1 MLQPPSFLGFSSRPM
16 GLALGPSAG
25 EHLIDVRMIRKF
37 RVAWKYYVLQSFLA
51 ALTIFLVLL
60 FLTIEHA
67 VIIAAIGATAFIVF
81 AMPAN
86 VTAHARNIIG
96 GHLIGFTAGCL
107 CALIP
112 QPSMWLSI
120 TAYSL
125 AVGLS
130 TLVMVIVDKEHPP
143 AAATALGLAIM
154 GFSLN
159 AAIAVITSAVVLGL
173 AHHFLKGFLRD
184 LV

>member
-1 MLQPPSFLGFSSRPM
+1 M
-16 GLALGPSAG
+16 
-25 EHLIDVRMIRKF
+25 IDVRMIRKF
-37 RVAWKYYVLQSFLA
+37 TAAWKYYVLQSLLA

-60 FLTIEHA
+60 FLTIQDA

-96 GHLIGFTAGCL
+96 GHLIGFAAGCL

-112 QPSMWLSI
+112 QPSIWWSI
-120 TAYSL
+120 IAYSL

-130 TLVMVIVDKEHPP
+130 TLIMVVIDTEHPP
-143 AAATALGLAIM
+143 AAATALGLAIT
-154 GFSLN
+154 GFSLK
-159 AAIAVITSAVVLGL
+159 AAIAVVTSAVVLGL
-173 AHHFLKGFLRD
+173 AHHFLKRFLRD

>member
-1 MLQPPSFLGFSSRPM
+1 M
-16 GLALGPSAG
+16 GSALGPSAG

-37 RVAWKYYVLQSFLA
+37 RVDWKHYVGQSFLA
-51 ALTIFLVLL
+51 SLTIFLVLL
-60 FLTIEHA
+60 FLTIEDA
-67 VIIAAIGATAFIVF
+67 VIVAAIGATAFIVF

-96 GHLIGFTAGCL
+96 GHLIGFSAGCL

-112 QPSMWLSI
+112 QPSIWWSI
-120 TAYSL
+120 VAYSL

-130 TLVMVIVDKEHPP
+130 TLVMVVVDKEHPP
-143 AAATALGLAIM
+143 AAATALGLAIT

-159 AAIAVITSAVVLGL
+159 AAIAVLTSAVVLGL
-173 AHHFLKGFLRD
+173 AHHFLKSLLKD

>member
-1 MLQPPSFLGFSSRPM
+1 
-16 GLALGPSAG
+16 
-25 EHLIDVRMIRKF
+25 MIRKF
-37 RVAWKYYVLQSFLA
+37 RSFWKNYVWQSFLA

-60 FLTIEHA
+60 FLNLEHA
-67 VIIAAIGATAFIVF
+67 VVIAAIGATAFIVF
-81 AMPAN
+81 AMPDNITAN
-86 VTAHARNIIG
+86 SKNIIG
-96 GHLIGFTAGCL
+96 GHLVGFSVGSL

-112 QPSMWLSI
+112 QPYPWCSVM
-120 TAYSL
+120 TYSL

-130 TLVMVIVDKEHPP
+130 IFIMVVIDTEHPP

-159 AAIAVITSAVVLGL
+159 AAIAVVTSAVLL
-173 AHHFLKGFLRD
+173 ALARHFLKPVLRN

>member
-1 MLQPPSFLGFSSRPM
+1 MM
-16 GLALGPSAG
+16 G
-25 EHLIDVRMIRKF
+25 RF
-37 RVAWKYYVLQSFLA
+37 RLLWKNYLFQSFLA

-81 AMPAN
+81 AMPNNITAN
-86 VTAHARNIIG
+86 SRNIIG
-96 GHLIGFTAGCL
+96 GHLVGFFAGSL

-112 QPSMWLSI
+112 QPSLWYPIM
-120 TAYSL
+120 AYSL

-130 TLVMVIVDKEHPP
+130 IFIMVVINTEHPP

-159 AAIAVITSAVVLGL
+159 AAIAVVTSAVLLSL
-173 AHHFLKGFLRD
+173 AHHFLKPFLRE